1 MPSGQCDIPDMCSDR
16 IGGGVLRMIRAA
28 FLGLS
33 LWLLGCGSV
42 LAGDGIAPPAAPL
55 DKITLQLKWRHQFQ
69 FAGYYAADAKGYYRD
84 AGLDVQIVEAKP
96 GEEPMLAVVEG
107 RAEFGI
113 GTTDLLLMRDKGVP
127 VVVLANFFQHSPVAL
142 MVRKDSGIRNIHEL
156 AKGRLMIEP
165 HSAELIAYLTDEGI
179 SPDGLKLVEHDFDT
193 ASLIDGTVDAM
204 SVYISDEPFALK
216 RRGVEYLVFQP
227 IEAGIDFYGDNL
239 FTMREQVERNPE
251 RVRRFLDASIRG
263 WQYAM
268 THPDEIAALI
278 GQRYGD
284 RKSAEWLAFEAEQM
298 QPLVNADIIAVGYV
312 NPGRWERIAERY
324 AGFAMISPD
333 LDLEGFIYDPD
344 GRPDSGFLYRLIG
357 IPIAVAAM
365 LAALVFW
372 FVWMNRRLRH
382 EVVERTEAQA
392 ELENLNGQKSLLLS
406 IIGHDLRAAFNV
418 LLNYGEL
425 LVEGGDRMD
434 KSRLAGIHRN
444 LRDAAQ
450 GAYAL
455 LSNLL
460 DWASLQAGQRE
471 AAVETLAAAPL
482 VAQAAALI
490 APQAEAKDVEIR
502 LDLAEAAMIR
512 ADSRMI
518 ETILRNLI
526 GNAVKFTEA
535 GGTVSVALR
544 QVEDRIEVTV
554 ADTGVGIAP
563 DRLDHLFD
571 LETKHPTT
579 GTVGEQGSGLGL
591 VLCRDFA
598 AANRGELRVES
609 EVGVG
614 TTVSLF
620 LPAAAL
626 S

>member
-1 MPSGQCDIPDMCSDR
+1 MCSDG
-16 IGGGVLRMIRAA
+16 IGGGVSRIIRAA
-28 FLGLS
+28 FLLLSFWIVDCGLA
-33 LWLLGCGSV
+33 

-69 FAGYYAADAKGYYRD
+69 FAGYYAADAQGYFRE
-84 AGLDVQIVEAKP
+84 AGLDVQIVEAQP

-107 RAEFGI
+107 RAEFGV

-179 SPDGLKLVEHDFDT
+179 SVDKLKLVEHDFDT
-193 ASLIDGTVDAM
+193 AGLIDGTVDAM

-216 RRGVEYLVFQP
+216 RRGVEYLIFQP

-239 FTMREQVERNPE
+239 FTMREQVERHPE
-251 RVRRFLDASIRG
+251 RVRRFVEASVRG

-268 THPDEIAALI
+268 AHPEEIAALI
-278 GQRYGD
+278 AKRYGD
-284 RKSAEWLAFEAEQM
+284 RKSVEWLAFEAEQM

-344 GRPDSGFLYRLIG
+344 GKPDYGFLYRLIG
-357 IPIAVAAM
+357 IPIAVAAI

-372 FVWMNRRLRH
+372 FLWMNRRLRH

-392 ELENLNGQKSLLLS
+392 ELESLNGQKSLLLS

-418 LLNYGEL
+418 LLNYGEM
-425 LVEGGDRMD
+425 LVEGADRME

-460 DWASLQAGQRE
+460 DWAALQAGQRE

-482 VAQAAALI
+482 VAQAAALVM
-490 APQAEAKDVEIR
+490 PQAEAKDVEIR
-502 LDLAEAAMIR
+502 MDLAEDAMVH
-512 ADSRMI
+512 ADSRMT

-526 GNAVKFTEA
+526 GNAVKFTKA
-535 GGTVSVALR
+535 GGTVSIGLR
-544 QVEDRIEVTV
+544 QDDGRIEVTV
-554 ADTGVGIAP
+554 ADTGVGIAS

-571 LETKHPTT
+571 LETKHPTI
-579 GTVGEQGSGLGL
+579 GTEGEQGTGLGL

-598 AANRGELRVES
+598 AANGGELRIDS
-609 EVGVG
+609 ELGAG
-614 TTVSLF
+614 TTAYLY
-620 LPAAAL
+620 LPAPVPA
-626 S
+626 